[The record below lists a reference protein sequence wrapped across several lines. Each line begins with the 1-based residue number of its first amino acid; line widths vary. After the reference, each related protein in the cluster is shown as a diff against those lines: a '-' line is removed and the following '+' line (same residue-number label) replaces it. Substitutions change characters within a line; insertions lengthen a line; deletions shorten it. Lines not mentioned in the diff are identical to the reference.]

1 MGRFTAEELEEL
13 RRFDEE
19 IDKADLTYEDY
30 LIEDLVED
38 LLFPEKAAERE
49 RKAESYRRQMAAKD
63 QEKLKAKRKAD
74 YAKKD
79 KEAEKK
85 RKQEWYKKNRE
96 RIRLQ
101 QRDYRMRTG
110 RQKAV

>member
-1 MGRFTAEELEEL
+1 MAMFTAEELEEL
-13 RRFDEE
+13 KRFDEE

-38 LLFPEKAAERE
+38 LLFPEKARERE
-49 RKAESYRRQMAAKD
+49 RKAESYKRQMASKD
-63 QEKLKAKRKAD
+63 PEKLKAKRKAD
-74 YAKKD
+74 YAVKD
-79 KEAEKK
+79 KEAERR
-85 RKQEWYKKNRE
+85 RKQEWYRKNKE

-101 QRDYRMRTG
+101 QKDYRVRTG

>member
-19 IDKADLTYEDY
+19 VDKAGLTYEDY
-30 LIEDLVED
+30 LIEDMVEE
-38 LLFPEKAAERE
+38 LLFPEKVKEH
-49 RKAESYRRQMAAKD
+49 RKMVEKYRRQVANKD
-63 QEKLKAKRKAD
+63 PEELKAKRKAD

-79 KEAEKK
+79 KEAERK

-101 QRDYRMRTG
+101 QAEYRKKK
-110 RQKAV
+110 KAV